1 MKYADQKAANIEQLA
16 AQASQIETT
25 IDPNNLFPGFGDR
38 LNEMLDLVVPT
49 IPPLF
54 GRSAA
59 LAAVLGLT
67 KATTG
72 RWFNENRPPN
82 AQTLRK
88 LAMWLSTNT
97 NRFSAAEMEIYLL
110 YGHADKPTQSSEN
123 VDYKIYALV
132 YSRCSE
138 LNVELGNN
146 SIVEM
151 AQGIEKLLKMWNITP
166 TNADLETLHHRKLTA
181 IDALILSFA
190 H

>member
-16 AQASQIETT
+16 AQATQIEST
-25 IDPNNLFPGFGDR
+25 IDADDLFPGFGER
-38 LNEMLDLVVPT
+38 LNEMLDLVVPA

-54 GRSAA
+54 GRPAA

-82 AQTLRK
+82 ALTLRK
-88 LAMWLSTNT
+88 LAIWLSTNT
-97 NRFSAAEMEIYLL
+97 NHFSAPEMEIYLL

-146 SIVEM
+146 SVVEM
-151 AQGIEKLLKMWNITP
+151 AQGLEKLLKMWNITP
-166 TNADLETLHHRKLTA
+166 TSADLETLHHRKLTA
-181 IDALILSFA
+181 IDALILSLA